1 MKIRHKGLRLLAA
14 KNSAARVSADLAP
27 RLRVI
32 LAALQAATRP
42 SDMDLPGYR
51 LHPLRGEGRGL
62 WSVRASGNW
71 RVVFRFEAGEAVDVD
86 LIDYH

>member
-14 KNSAARVSADLAP
+14 KNSAAQVSADLAP
-27 RLRVI
+27 RLRAI
-32 LAALQAATRP
+32 LVALQAATRP

-51 LHPLRGEGRGL
+51 LHPLRGEGRSL